1 MPAPKG
7 NDYARKWTEK
17 KAIAFFNEVY
27 KIVSTD
33 KNVHHIST
41 ALIRIE
47 GAYIELYSRL
57 ADEFEVCQPIKRK
70 IDTFIQS
77 RLFEKGLSGDNN
89 ATLTIF
95 GLKNMG
101 WSDKQEI
108 EHSGGLEAKR
118 IVDDI

>member
-1 MPAPKG
+1 MAAPKG

-17 KAIAFFNEVY
+17 KAIAFFNEAY
-27 KIVSTD
+27 DIVSND

-41 ALIRIE
+41 ALTKIE

-57 ADEFEVCQPIKRK
+57 VEQFEVCQPIKSK
-70 IDTFIQS
+70 IDTLIQS
-77 RLFEKGLSGDNN
+77 RLFEKGLNGDNN

-95 GLKNMG
+95 ALKNMG

-108 EHSGGLEAKR
+108 THSGTLETKR
-118 IVDDI
+118 IVDDL